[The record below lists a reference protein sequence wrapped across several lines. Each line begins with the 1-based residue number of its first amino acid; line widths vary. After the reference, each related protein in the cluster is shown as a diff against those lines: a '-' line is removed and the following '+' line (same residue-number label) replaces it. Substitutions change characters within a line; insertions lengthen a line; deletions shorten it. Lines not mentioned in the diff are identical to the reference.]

1 MYGEVERRS
10 KLLNLFGHNTH
21 RKSCMLV
28 VGSAQNHK
36 NCQYLYFLSNQQDLT
51 YLQDEVLVLSIPSN
65 RETYILRECVG
76 GPILGPEEHGGGEL
90 VPLSTGL
97 QYKWCGWCG
106 RNVVS
111 VTTKDGYCGSRTG
124 FPLAPQFHTLL
135 GELGGLE
142 LQPATAMWCTVPGTD
157 TGVNPVIQ
165 NLGVVVNIFLG
176 DTTDSVKMMKEYAKV
191 NPCPY

>member
-1 MYGEVERRS
+1 
-10 KLLNLFGHNTH
+10 
-21 RKSCMLV
+21 MLV
-28 VGSAQNHK
+28 LLLRTIK
-36 NCQYLYFLSNQQDLT
+36 LQYFYLLSNQQGLT

-65 RETYILRECVG
+65 RETNILRECVG

-97 QYKWCGWCG
+97 QYKWCGWCVRSG
-106 RNVVS
+106 VC

-142 LQPATAMWCTVPGTD
+142 LHPATAMWCTVPGTD

-165 NLGVVVNIFLG
+165 NLGVVNILLC
-176 DTTDSVKMMKEYAKV
+176 DSFSIEMMKEYAKI
-191 NPCPY
+191 NPWPY